1 MVVVVFT
8 RASSCRS
15 DDHGRGRRSGRD
27 RRRCRRMADRVAD
40 NAVQVAAVVIVR
52 VGRARLNEPLLR
64 LPHRRRKRDE
74 PRRRGKRS
82 AAARTT
88 LLLRREAS
96 VVEPPALAGVLVV
109 PRLTSEPAHVARR
122 RVVHAPEELARA
134 ALLPRREPRVV
145 VCAALVGMLVVPGVA
160 AVPAHVTRRRVV
172 DAPEKSSR
180 RRSSGGVR
188 GRSRDVSAGAR
199 PGSDLGKPR
208 DVPARAAGPDHG
220 DARPRGVGRAEL
232 PLAAAVGAATGPVA
246 STPSTPSTRRL
257 LDGVTMPA
265 LTARRR
271 CTRRTA

>member
-1 MVVVVFT
+1 MGWNCE
-8 RASSCRS
+8 RWW
-15 DDHGRGRRSGRD
+15 DDRGVGGSGSGGL
-27 RRRCRRMADRVAD
+27 DRVAD
-40 NAVQVAAVVIVR
+40 NAVQVAVIVR

-82 AAARTT
+82 AAARTA

-145 VCAALVGMLVVPGVA
+145 VCAALVGALVVPRVA
-160 AVPAHVTRRRVV
+160 AVPAHVAGRRVV

-208 DVPARAAGPDHG
+208 DVPARAAGSDHG